1 MPVKSKKINIAITVD
16 AQHKGSTRAE
26 PRKYQ

>member
-1 MPVKSKKINIAITVD
+1 MLVKSKKINIAITVD
-16 AQHKGSTRAE
+16 AQYKGSARAE